1 MEWLMGVLD
10 IMKYLIYS
18 VGLLIFI
25 SLAAHAAATDYL
37 DVSNSQVDSAAK
49 QDIKDA
55 FGNEAPINPA
65 VDVKGKATPVI
76 TGTNVAGATVNTGPD
91 MPKKRLL
98 SPMSN
103 WRLDLQDNMDRSV
116 TLEMSQ
122 SNDVVYGKGTIAADN
137 SVQNITA
144 TGTFSGNKL
153 GLDILTADLTL
164 FRLDLTMNRKSF
176 SGDYHA
182 YNPSFVTWKGIA
194 MGSIN

>member
-1 MEWLMGVLD
+1 
-10 IMKYLIYS
+10 MKYQIYLVS
-18 VGLLIFI
+18 LLIFI
-25 SLAAHAAATDYL
+25 SLAAHVAATDFL
-37 DVSNSQVDSAAK
+37 DVTNPQVDGAAK
-49 QDIKDA
+49 QDAKDA
-55 FGNEAPINPA
+55 FGNETLFNST

-76 TGTNVAGATVNTGPD
+76 TGTNVAGATVSTGPE

-103 WRLDLQDNMDRSV
+103 WRLDLQDNVDRSV

-122 SNDVVYGKGTIAADN
+122 SNDVVYGKGTIVAEN

-182 YNPSFVTWKGIA
+182 YSPSFVTWKGIA